1 MGSKKRDLSDNSTKE
16 IIEKQVK
23 KLSVLHEQTKKAQ
36 IKVTGSLDLLLNK
49 FDELN
54 RENVKC

>member
-23 KLSVLHEQTKKAQ
+23 ELSALHEQTKKAQ

-54 RENVKC
+54 KETVKC

>member
-23 KLSVLHEQTKKAQ
+23 KLSVLHEQTKKA
-36 IKVTGSLDLLLNK
+36 
-49 FDELN
+49 
-54 RENVKC
+54 

>member
-23 KLSVLHEQTKKAQ
+23 ELFALHEQTKKA
-36 IKVTGSLDLLLNK
+36 
-49 FDELN
+49 
-54 RENVKC
+54 